1 MAGFHSIESL
11 RPMDIAQFIQAI
23 AALAVTL
30 GLIGLTAVGLRRFGP
45 DMIARFQGAA
55 RERRLALVETL
66 VLDPTRRLVLVRLD
80 GEERL
85 ILLGEGRMLETLKTP
100 RPRKAAPAE
109 TA

>member
-1 MAGFHSIESL
+1 
-11 RPMDIAQFIQAI
+11 MDIGQVIQAI

-45 DMIARFQGAA
+45 DVIARFQGPAS
-55 RERRLALVETL
+55 ERRLTLVETL

-85 ILLGEGRMLETLKTP
+85 VLLGEGRMLETLKPQRP
-100 RPRKAAPAE
+100 RPKAPAKPVLPVAE

>member
-1 MAGFHSIESL
+1 
-11 RPMDIAQFIQAI
+11 MDIAQTLQAV

-45 DMIARFQGAA
+45 DVISRFQGQAGP
-55 RERRLALVETL
+55 RRLTLVETL
-66 VLDPTRRLVLVRLD
+66 VLDPTRRLVLIRLD

-85 ILLGEGRMLETLKTP
+85 VLLGEGRMLETLKP
-100 RPRKAAPAE
+100 VRARKAAASE